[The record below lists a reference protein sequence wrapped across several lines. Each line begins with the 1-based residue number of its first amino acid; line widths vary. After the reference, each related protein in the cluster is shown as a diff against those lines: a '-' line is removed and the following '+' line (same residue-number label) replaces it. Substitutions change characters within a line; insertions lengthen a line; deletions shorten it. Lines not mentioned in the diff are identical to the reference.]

1 MWTRRQLLTLYDM
14 MERGMSLSQCAQRVG
29 HTAEQC
35 DLAMWAFVCTESVTM
50 ALEKINGQGGGGAN
64 NPVAVAQ

>member
-14 MERGMSLSQCAQRVG
+14 MGRGMTLSQCGQRVG
-29 HTAEQC
+29 HSAVEC
-35 DLAMWAFVCTESVTM
+35 DLAMWAFVCTETVTA

-64 NPVAVAQ
+64 NPAVVAR